1 MKSKSLRCLAW
12 LVAAAAVLFADA
24 PVKAADPIKI
34 GFGMSLTGPLSP
46 NGKMSLVAMQIWEDD
61 TNAKGG
67 LLGRPVKLVYYD
79 DQSSPSQVPS
89 IYAKLLDID
98 KVDLIVSGYASLRLL
113 PRCRSRFRRRSYS
126 SACLVPVSTN
136 DLTIQNTFR

>member
-98 KVDLIVSGYASLRLL
+98 KVDLIVSGYASDSDCCRDAGRDSEEEVIRQ
-113 PRCRSRFRRRSYS
+113 PVWYRCQR
-126 SACLVPVSTN
+126 
-136 DLTIQNTFR
+136 TI